1 MKRIIGII
9 PPSVLMPLAGP
20 AVMVLT
26 RPSEPIPQT
35 ITKSVT
41 RRNIKR
47 IEDVVPLTPEKR
59 KINIQGK

>member
-1 MKRIIGII
+1 MKRTIGII
-9 PPSVLMPLAGP
+9 PLSVLVPLACP
-20 AVMVLT
+20 AVMILT

-41 RRNIKR
+41 RRNINR

-59 KINIQGK
+59 KINVRGK